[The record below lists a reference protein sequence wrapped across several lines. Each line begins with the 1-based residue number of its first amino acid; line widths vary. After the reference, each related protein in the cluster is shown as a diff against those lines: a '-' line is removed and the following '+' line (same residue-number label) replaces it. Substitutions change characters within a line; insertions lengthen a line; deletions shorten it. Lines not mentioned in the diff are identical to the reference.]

1 MGLPCYLGSKEWF
14 KAHNEIFNHMK
25 TCQHE
30 GNKKGLPKGFEQNM
44 AWEKRKIW
52 QKMFNI

>member
-1 MGLPCYLGSKEWF
+1 
-14 KAHNEIFNHMK
+14 MK

>member
-1 MGLPCYLGSKEWF
+1 
-14 KAHNEIFNHMK
+14 MK

-44 AWEKRKIW
+44 AWEKRKI
-52 QKMFNI
+52 